1 MVPKSHLTE
10 YRNYTVLKQ
19 WELMHC
25 GVVNLPEE
33 DFIAHARSSPLFYEA
48 LASASTMSE
57 SLSIARD
64 AGFDVDEVM
73 VRSVLSKN
81 RPDDE
86 IDESELGDISG
97 GGGTSPW

>member
-1 MVPKSHLTE
+1 MVNS
-10 YRNYTVLKQ
+10 
-19 WELMHC
+19 
-25 GVVNLPEE
+25 PEE

-48 LASASTMSE
+48 LASASTMNE

-73 VRSVLSKN
+73 VRSVLSN
-81 RPDDE
+81 SRPNDDL
-86 IDESELGDISG
+86 DESDLGDISG